1 METILQNSMLT
12 RSQNKMVNILSLL
25 NKVPKS
31 KGKETDEQ
39 PDTTN
44 MSKLESDESAA
55 QEKQSAKGL

>member
-12 RSQNKMVNILSLL
+12 RSHDKMVNILSLL
-25 NKVPKS
+25 NEIPKS
-31 KGKETDEQ
+31 KGKKTDEK

-44 MSKLESDESAA
+44 MSKSAA

>member
-1 METILQNSMLT
+1 MLT

>member
-12 RSQNKMVNILSLL
+12 RSHDKMVNILSLL
-25 NKVPKS
+25 NEIPKS
-31 KGKETDEQ
+31 KGKKTDEQ

-44 MSKLESDESAA
+44 MSKSAA

>member
-1 METILQNSMLT
+1 
-12 RSQNKMVNILSLL
+12 MVNILSLL

-44 MSKLESDESAA
+44 MSNLESDESAA

>member
-12 RSQNKMVNILSLL
+12 RSHDKMVNILSLL
-25 NKVPKS
+25 NEIPKS
-31 KGKETDEQ
+31 KGKKTDEQ

-44 MSKLESDESAA
+44 MSKSVA

>member
-1 METILQNSMLT
+1 
-12 RSQNKMVNILSLL
+12 MVNILSLL

-44 MSKLESDESAA
+44 MSKLESD
-55 QEKQSAKGL
+55 